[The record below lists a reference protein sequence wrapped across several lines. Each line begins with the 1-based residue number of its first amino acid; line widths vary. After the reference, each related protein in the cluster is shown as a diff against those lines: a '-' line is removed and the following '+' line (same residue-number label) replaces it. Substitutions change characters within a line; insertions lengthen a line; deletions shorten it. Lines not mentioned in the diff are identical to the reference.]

1 MSSTFFGLTIASSG
15 LSAYQAALNTTA
27 NNISNVQTTGYTR
40 QVANRTASDAIRV
53 HAKYGAAGTG
63 VTTTSITQIRNSY
76 YDSKYWFNQSSLGLY
91 ETKLGYMNQI
101 ENYFID
107 DDTEEGFTTIFN
119 KMFNSLDTLKNNA
132 SDSSTREQF
141 ISSAQNLCI
150 YFNSVAT
157 GLTQIQDDCNQEIKS
172 TVDNINS
179 IAEKIALLNKQINV
193 LEVQGGYANE
203 LRDQRAL
210 LVDELSAIVPVTVNE
225 TPVVNSNDP
234 DMQTGASYYTVK
246 INGETLVDTYDYE
259 TLTCV
264 AQKNKINQSD
274 SDGLYNIYWTST
286 GNKFNLSGKGMS
298 GTLRGLLEIRDGN
311 NGENFKGKVS
321 ATTTSAAN
329 GTKIKI
335 ENPSITNINAV
346 SMAESGVITINS
358 KDYNYSGFTFETDG
372 DGNITSYTF
381 TLEDTLSEV
390 ETSKMFGKE
399 ASIGTSL
406 DTMGISYYMSQMNEF
421 LRSFCSMF
429 NDILSGK
436 EDGDT
441 TGNGA
446 QDLNGM
452 NTNYYSFFT
461 CDGLDGKE
469 VDYMLSD
476 KYKGTTITTGMDS
489 YYKLTAGNIKISD
502 VCTKD
507 PTKLATTE
515 NIANGAD
522 AYDLI
527 EKLAL
532 LKSDTIVFRSG
543 KADSFLSCIY
553 SDISVD
559 TQESQIFYNNFSNIA
574 SAIET
579 QRTSVSGVDQD
590 EEALD
595 LVKFQNAYNL
605 SSKMV
610 SVLTQVY
617 DKLIQE
623 TGV

>member
-1 MSSTFFGLTIASSG
+1 MASTFFGLTIASSG

-40 QVANRTASDAIRV
+40 QVANRVASDSIRV
-53 HAKYGAAGTG
+53 NAKYGAAGTG
-63 VTTTSITQIRNSY
+63 VTTTSITQTRNSY
-76 YDSKYWFNQSSLGLY
+76 YDSKYWFNKSSLGLY

-119 KMFNSLDTLKNNA
+119 KMFSSLDTMKNNA

-172 TVDNINS
+172 TVDNLNS
-179 IAEKIALLNKQINV
+179 IAEKIALLNKQINIV
-193 LEVQGGYANE
+193 EVQGGYANE
-203 LRDQRAL
+203 LRDQRSL
-210 LVDELSAIVPVTVNE
+210 LVDELSSIVPVTVKE

-259 TLTCV
+259 TLTCT
-264 AQKNKINQSD
+264 AKENKINQTD
-274 SDGLYNIYWTST
+274 SEGLYNIYWTST
-286 GNKFNLSGKGMS
+286 GNKFNISGSNMS
-298 GTLRGLLEIRDGN
+298 GTLRGLFEIRDGN
-311 NGENFKGKVS
+311 NAENFSGKVTH
-321 ATTTSAAN
+321 TTTSAAD
-329 GTKIKI
+329 GTKITI
-335 ENPSITNINAV
+335 TDPSITNINAV
-346 SMAESGVITINS
+346 SMAENGTITINS
-358 KDYNYSGFTFETDG
+358 KDYDYTDFTFNTNADG
-372 DGNITSYTF
+372 TIESYTF
-381 TLEDTLSEV
+381 TLKDTLSEV
-390 ETSKMFGKE
+390 ETTKMMGRE
-399 ASIGTSL
+399 AAIGTSI
-406 DTMGISYYMSQMNEF
+406 DTMGIPYYMAQMNEF
-421 LRSFCSMF
+421 LRSFGSMF

-436 EDGDT
+436 DPGDT
-441 TGNGA
+441 TGSGA

-452 NTNYYSFFT
+452 DTNYYSFFT
-461 CDGLDGKE
+461 CDGIDGNE
-469 VDYMLSD
+469 VDYKLSG
-476 KYKGTTITTGMDS
+476 KYKDTTISSGDQS

-502 VCTKD
+502 ICTKD

-515 NIANGAD
+515 KISNGAD
-522 AYDLI
+522 AYDLV

-532 LKSDTIVFRSG
+532 LKSDTVVFRSG
-543 KADSFLSCIY
+543 KADAFLSCIY

-574 SAIET
+574 SAIDK
-579 QRTSVSGVDQD
+579 QRMSVSGVDQD

-610 SVLTQVY
+610 SVLTEVY